1 MLLGGKSLAD
11 KQEKTQYKSVRY
23 LIKKK
28 LELRLKKIEE
38 EDTSAMVDIPGWS
51 VGVSKPVIK

>member
-23 LIKKK
+23 LIIKK

-38 EDTSAMVDIPGWS
+38 EDTSAMVDIPG
-51 VGVSKPVIK
+51 